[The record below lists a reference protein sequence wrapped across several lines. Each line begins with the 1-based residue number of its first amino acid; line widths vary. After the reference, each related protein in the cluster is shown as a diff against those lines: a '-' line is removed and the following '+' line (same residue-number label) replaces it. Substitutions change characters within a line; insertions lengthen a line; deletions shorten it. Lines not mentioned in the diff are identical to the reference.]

1 MRAYFIQAFAA
12 VLLAC
17 SLSHLLMP
25 SWTDRVMAQQKYVR
39 AAGVMLL
46 VLIAPSL
53 ALGLYLLAFMLA
65 AFGLPRVIGPE
76 RSIRLQQRL
85 YPRRVHG
92 VLLLAAA
99 AALWLASLRL
109 P

>member
-12 VLLAC
+12 ALLAC

-25 SWTDRVMAQQKYVR
+25 SWTDRVLTQRKYVR
-39 AAGVMLL
+39 GAGVLLL

-53 ALGLYLLAFMLA
+53 ALGLYLFALVLA
-65 AFGLPRVIGPE
+65 AFGLPRVIAPE

-92 VLLLAAA
+92 VLLLAGA
-99 AALWLASLRL
+99 AALWLASSRL